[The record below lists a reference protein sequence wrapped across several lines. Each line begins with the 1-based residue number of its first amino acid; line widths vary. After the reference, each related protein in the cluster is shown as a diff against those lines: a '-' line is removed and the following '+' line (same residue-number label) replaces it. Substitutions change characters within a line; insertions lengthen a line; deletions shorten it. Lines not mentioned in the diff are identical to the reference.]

1 MSMVEENIN
10 SEELE
15 GTTVEFE
22 DDNEESS
29 SESVVVA
36 PEETEETRTKV
47 RNKSSG
53 DDELESYSESVHCR
67 LYPSAAADEQLLVS
81 PGGSRDH
88 IKKQKNKNTH
98 DRAAPRSIHE

>member
-22 DDNEESS
+22 DDSEESS

-36 PEETEETRTKV
+36 PEETEKTRTK
-47 RNKSSG
+47 SS
-53 DDELESYSESVHCR
+53 
-67 LYPSAAADEQLLVS
+67 
-81 PGGSRDH
+81 
-88 IKKQKNKNTH
+88 
-98 DRAAPRSIHE
+98 